1 MVGVA
6 IGGNN
11 SERFYKKSRP
21 LSGAICKEDRERPRE
36 FDFESVKEKLM
47 KSALR
52 GSLLANKDARR
63 VTRLCSDS

>member
-52 GSLLANKDARR
+52 GSLLGK
-63 VTRLCSDS
+63 